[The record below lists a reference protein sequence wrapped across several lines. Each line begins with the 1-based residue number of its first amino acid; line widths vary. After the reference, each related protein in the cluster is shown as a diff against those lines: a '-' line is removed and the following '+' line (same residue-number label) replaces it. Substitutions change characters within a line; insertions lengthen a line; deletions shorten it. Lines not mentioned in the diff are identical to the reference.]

1 VFSIVILLFLI
12 SYFLSQN
19 NKRIKQI
26 YKYKKRMTESNEE
39 FIIQCPH
46 CDMCIEVVKLNCRI
60 FRHGVYKRTGKQ
72 IPPHLDKPTCDS
84 LFETGQIYGC
94 GKPFKI
100 EEVHHSDINALKLQA
115 FKCDYI

>member
-1 VFSIVILLFLI
+1 
-12 SYFLSQN
+12 
-19 NKRIKQI
+19 
-26 YKYKKRMTESNEE
+26 MTESNEE

-72 IPPHLDKPTCDS
+72 IPPHLDKPTCDR

-100 EEVHHSDINALKLQA
+100 EEVNHSDLNLNALKLQA